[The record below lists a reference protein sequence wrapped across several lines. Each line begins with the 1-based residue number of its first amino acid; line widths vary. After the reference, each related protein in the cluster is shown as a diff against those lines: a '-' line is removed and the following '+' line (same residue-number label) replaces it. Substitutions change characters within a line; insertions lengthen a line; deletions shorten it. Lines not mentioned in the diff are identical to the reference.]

1 MFNIDDVA
9 DGLTSGLEYSPPLGM
24 FYVGSAAM
32 SLLFWYVAPGMSR
45 FIDWPL
51 IFVTG
56 GITLLMKGLLYFR
69 KESDGVLPS
78 LQDAMM
84 LPQPVQN
91 TKTAVISHEDEPL
104 VVQVALFMKTFGL
117 GFILLFPASI
127 VFLII
132 LPKLPSGDVNIAFL
146 LQGTM
151 WLVGWYLVTKYK
163 GSNF

>member
-1 MFNIDDVA
+1 MFNLDDFA
-9 DGLTSGLEYSPPLGM
+9 DSLTSGLEYSPPLGM

-56 GITLLMKGLLYFR
+56 GITLLMKGQLFFR

-84 LPQPVQN
+84 LPQPVQT

-104 VVQVALFMKTFGL
+104 VVQIALFMKTFGL
-117 GFILLFPASI
+117 GFVLLFPASI

-132 LPKLPSGDVNIAFL
+132 LPELRGGDLHFAFL
-146 LQGTM
+146 VQVTM
-151 WLVGWYLVTKYK
+151 WLVGWYVVTKYK